1 MLAVA
6 GTGRIAFFMP
16 PFQAISLA
24 VCYKR
29 RARPKRQAFHEI
41 AH

>member
-6 GTGRIAFFMP
+6 DNGLIAFFMP
-16 PFQAISLA
+16 PFQAIN
-24 VCYKR
+24 CYNR

-41 AH
+41 TH

>member
-6 GTGRIAFFMP
+6 GAGRIAFLMP
-16 PFQAISLA
+16 PFQAINFG
-24 VCYKR
+24 VCYNR

-41 AH
+41 TH